1 MTYARSRLWLGIS
14 GVGLIVVI
22 STFLL
27 ISGWPLKLLSDSRT
41 LGAADLYGLL
51 AMICFLI
58 VTMTPLDLLGG
69 YLLPNRSRPSTIKLS
84 SFLKSWVRGVLVQA
98 TFFLLAGLFIL
109 VMGRS
114 LGLAGSCLA
123 IFLIGVFQVAFQ
135 SQLSRLVASLPK
147 EIDQK
152 IQPNSAIDSALALT
166 SRWGWESIPVFAVD
180 NDDTGFTGGVVGLP
194 GFERIIVPGGL
205 TAKLAPEQFAVT
217 VARRLESIQTGS
229 RTRGLVVAFVWVLL
243 GFSLSASVPGAGV
256 TSVGELAMTC
266 CGFTLWT
273 FLGLLTLPTLS
284 RQASYAIDGKLLSK
298 LAQHDVPPETLHT
311 ALRAIDQLQDDEP
324 ERSALI
330 ETIFHPVPSVEN
342 RRNETV
348 NSLPIAWHAAR
359 MTLFLS
365 WSCMGMLPR
374 AVHCNVGRPEL
385 WVMLPTD

>member
-84 SFLKSWVRGVLVQA
+84 SFLKSWVRGVVVQA

>member
-84 SFLKSWVRGVLVQA
+84 SFLKSWVRGVVVQA

-348 NSLPIAWHAAR
+348 NSVPIAWHAAR

>member
-348 NSLPIAWHAAR
+348 NSVPIAWHAAR

>member
-27 ISGWPLKLLSDSRT
+27 ITGWPLELLSDTRT

-69 YLLPNRSRPSTIKLS
+69 YLLPNRSRPGTIKLD
-84 SFLKSWVRGVLVQA
+84 SFFESWARGVLVQA
-98 TFFLLAGLFIL
+98 TFFLLAGLLIL

-123 IFLIGVFQVAFQ
+123 VFLIGVFQVAFQ
-135 SQLSRLVASLPK
+135 SQLSSLAASLPK
-147 EIDQK
+147 QTDQK
-152 IQPNSAIDSALALT
+152 IPPNSAIDSALALT
-166 SRWGWESIPVFAVD
+166 SRWGWESIPVIAVD

-205 TAKLAPEQFAVT
+205 MAKLAPEQFAVT

-229 RTRGLVVAFVWVLL
+229 RTRGLIVAFVWVLL

-298 LAQHDVPPETLHT
+298 LAQHDVPSETLHT

-342 RRNETV
+342 RRSETAT
-348 NSLPIAWHAAR
+348 SLPIAWHAAR